1 MAQKFSIIWGEEK
14 TAGSGVKYYRAD
26 MKDEQGKEYKGV
38 AVFSSFKGFDRVQ
51 PGAIVEGKIT
61 SKDYKGQPSY
71 TLENDTPAQG
81 GFNKGGNMTKVME
94 KKQENIREAQ
104 GHKDLG
110 IKISSTMRDAVLL
123 TTTQLSADV
132 ILSKDPAAIKK
143 MIKDWRKFLLEEWEK
158 TNADFEPFPSEPI
171 INLDDDGFANF

>member
-1 MAQKFSIIWGEEK
+1 MKYSISWGEEK

-71 TLENDTPAQG
+71 TLENDIPAG
-81 GFNKGGNMTKVME
+81 GFNKGGNMGKMMETK
-94 KKQENIREAQ
+94 QANILEAQ
-104 GHKDLG
+104 GNKELG
-110 IKISSTMRDAVLL
+110 IKISSTMRDAVLI
-123 TTTQLSADV
+123 TATQLSADMV
-132 ILSKDPAAIKK
+132 LSKDPSAIKK
-143 MIKDWRKFLLEEWEK
+143 MIKDWRKFLWEEWDK
-158 TNADFEPFPSEPI
+158 TNADFEPFPSEPV